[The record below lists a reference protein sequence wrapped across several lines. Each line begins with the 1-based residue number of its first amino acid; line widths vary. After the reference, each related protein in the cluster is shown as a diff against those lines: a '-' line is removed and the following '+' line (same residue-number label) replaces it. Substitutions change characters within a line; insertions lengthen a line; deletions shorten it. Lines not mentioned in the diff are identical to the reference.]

1 MMNQADMT
9 KAKAL
14 LDAIAAYDHDIRM
27 TGQEKTL
34 ELWEDSRSHMCRAI
48 KRSCPDYKEDKDMI
62 MALARAGGLS
72 GWTVATMPQEL
83 RQDREV
89 AATVLNCRV
98 NLLDSDKQAF
108 IRPFTDDKGMMLTA
122 IYNGVAE
129 YADASPRLQMDV
141 DVAVASLNADN
152 PDASLQAIKP
162 DLFHDKEFV
171 MCALDCMEPDAVR
184 PYLPD
189 DMLHD
194 PDVWACLDAEA
205 PGLDDLISD
214 AKGRAGNT
222 PAAPRRS
229 DLER

>member
-14 LDAIAAYDHDIRM
+14 LDAIAAYDHEIRM

-108 IRPFTDDKGMMLTA
+108 IRPFADDQGMMLTA
-122 IYNGVAE
+122 IYSGVAT

-141 DVAVASLNADN
+141 DIAVASLNTDA
-152 PDASLQAIKP
+152 PDASLKAIKP

-171 MCALDCMEPDAVR
+171 MCALDCMEPNAVR

-214 AKGRAGNT
+214 AQSRAGNT